1 MYCSLGFLSPW
12 IFLSIHVSSW
22 TFWSTWICS
31 FNAILLL
38 ISIIYDASFCSWKVL
53 EQILGVLIKLVKE
66 IKLQHQYRYVSLVG
80 LSNACLENLFKLSWW
95 HVWTVVGL
103 SLCIMLFPSLTLSL
117 SSSLP
122 LSFGGAGRGDQWSS
136 TFGCMFGESS
146 FGLLRIHWISKCSI
160 CI

>member
-1 MYCSLGFLSPW
+1 MKLIIEEIEREETAWREDLYSSDRKFAEYYNVLLSWLLKPLN
-12 IFLSIHVSSW
+12 FLSIHVTSW

-80 LSNACLENLFKLSWW
+80 LSNACLEKLLKLSWW
-95 HVWTVVGL
+95 HVWTYK
-103 SLCIMLFPSLTLSL
+103 
-117 SSSLP
+117 
-122 LSFGGAGRGDQWSS
+122 
-136 TFGCMFGESS
+136 
-146 FGLLRIHWISKCSI
+146 LLDFHCA
-160 CI
+160 